1 MKMTLEEKLNKDTL
15 FVLERIK
22 KELLLGN
29 TTGNFIEYN
38 LTVYP
43 SRPNAPSIVDE
54 QQIIELLKKRK
65 IVTEIKKGHDFSIVD
80 PDSNNPKL
88 AGITLYLS
96 IKEDV
101 FNDYYEQIKKAVYG
115 TTQNKLSIST
125 DGNISYSSTEGTI
138 YTGTLGTKT
147 NGYNVLLALAS
158 KPHKILSFGEL
169 AKHLK
174 DTNDDSSDNER
185 RVRDSIQTIKN
196 AINYSGK
203 DLFKVDYGFGL
214 NCSAEIIG

>member
-1 MKMTLEEKLNKDTL
+1 MKMTLEEKLNNDIL

-22 KELLLGN
+22 KELLLEN
-29 TTGNFIEYN
+29 TSGNFIEYN

-43 SRPNAPSIVDE
+43 SRPNAPSTTDE
-54 QQIIELLKKRK
+54 QQIIELLKKKK
-65 IVTEIKKGHDFSIVD
+65 IVTQTKKGHDFSIVD
-80 PDSNNPKL
+80 PDSDNPKL
-88 AGITLYLS
+88 AGLTLYLS

-101 FNDYYEQIKKAVYG
+101 FNDYYEKIKKAVYG
-115 TTQNKLSIST
+115 NTQNKLSIST
-125 DGNISYSSTEGTI
+125 DGNISYSSSEGTV
-138 YTGTLGTKT
+138 YSGTLGTKT
-147 NGYNVLLALAS
+147 NAYNVLLALAS

-174 DTNDDSSDNER
+174 DNDDSSDNER

-214 NCSAEIIG
+214 NCGAEIIG